1 MVEYL
6 VKLCIR
12 CFCNVDHVEILIFL
26 FEPSIFIE
34 ILSHYIESGDW
45 LDLAQI
51 LVGNYYDVVF
61 NDVVDQLLVS
71 GVELVPSKFGFGVL
85 VVYKAIDIFG
95 LLRLKSV
102 MVLLF
107 DEGAVILIEFFH
119 V

>member
-6 VKLCIR
+6 IKLCIR
-12 CFCNVDHVEILIFL
+12 CFCYIDHVEILIFL

-34 ILSHYIESGDW
+34 VLSNYIESGDW

-51 LVGNYYDVVF
+51 LVGNDYDVVF
-61 NDVVDQLLVS
+61 YDVVDQLLVS
-71 GVELVPSKFGFGVL
+71 GVELFPSKLGFGVL
-85 VVYKAIDIFG
+85 VVDKVIDIFG
-95 LLRLKSV
+95 LLRLKAV